1 MNVETQNQAAPLEA
15 KTVSPHPPAPEQPLP
30 RWKKWLF
37 GAVMVSLVL
46 AVLQVASYA
55 YLRVFRGYD
64 GRHLMQYE
72 FDPYKNILPTRNY
85 VDTRGV
91 QHNAAGFRRRGE
103 VGVAKP
109 AGTIRV
115 FLMGAS
121 TAYGL
126 GGLWP
131 HLEPNYPVLRNEETI
146 DAYVE
151 KLLAGAF
158 PGRTVEVVNA
168 AITSTWTHHTLI
180 YLYQSILKYQ
190 PDMVLFLDGF
200 NDFYHVG
207 PTHDQFES
215 YGYNGIARTLQ
226 GEPTAY
232 SLAAMNGWWFFRKF
246 ALAHVAGRAA
256 QQVKMLLSGPSDLP
270 INPDQRFTA
279 LQEAFPRSAGRMH
292 EYIGRLLQQE
302 RIPAVFMLQPM
313 LILERERTTGTA
325 LERKLFEFN
334 VRSYRPGWERF
345 MRLSTPWIIEQEQ
358 AMASR
363 VGATFIDLTTAFRG
377 VEGQVYTDYCHLTPL
392 GNRVLAGIIAQHV
405 TPLLQARVAAT
416 R

>member
-1 MNVETQNQAAPLEA
+1 MNVETQSQAAPLEA
-15 KTVSPHPPAPEQPLP
+15 KTVSPQPLAQEQPLP

-46 AVLQVASYA
+46 TVLQLASYA

-91 QHNAAGFRRRGE
+91 QHNAAGFRRRSE

-109 AGTIRV
+109 EGTIRV

-131 HLEPNYPVLRNEETI
+131 HLEPNYPVLRNEDTI

-180 YLYQSILKYQ
+180 YLYQSILKYE
-190 PDMVLFLDGF
+190 PDIVLFLDGF

-215 YGYNGIARTLQ
+215 YAYNGIARTLQ

-270 INPDQRFTA
+270 MNPDQRFTA

-302 RIPAVFMLQPM
+302 NIPAVFMLQPM

-334 VRSYRPGWERF
+334 VRSYRPGWETF
-345 MRLSTPWIIEQEQ
+345 MRLSTPWIVEQEK

-392 GNRVLAGIIAQHV
+392 GNQVLAGIIAQHV
-405 TPLLQARVAAT
+405 TPLLLARLAPT